1 MNSIKI
7 TENLGQEHTSVEE
20 MTKNLM
26 LLYPLG
32 RLDSENS
39 LSSRFSS
46 GTAYNTKDT
55 PVKIVAYISLA
66 LFNI

>member
-32 RLDSENS
+32 RLDLENS
-39 LSSRFSS
+39 LSS
-46 GTAYNTKDT
+46 
-55 PVKIVAYISLA
+55 
-66 LFNI
+66 

>member
-7 TENLGQEHTSVEE
+7 TENLGEEHTSVKE
-20 MTKNLM
+20 MTKNSM

-39 LSSRFSS
+39 LSSRFSES
-46 GTAYNTKDT
+46 QVLEPFCNLRY
-55 PVKIVAYISLA
+55 LR
-66 LFNI
+66 

>member
-32 RLDSENS
+32 RLDSENN
-39 LSSRFSS
+39 LSSRFSES
-46 GTAYNTKDT
+46 QVLETFCKLRY
-55 PVKIVAYISLA
+55 LR
-66 LFNI
+66 